1 MPAIFIGISLATF
14 FAFTNPIYNDIFKL
28 QAQVVSYNE
37 ALGNSKMLENERDKL
52 TSKYNSIDPNNL
64 MKLAKFLP
72 GNIDNIRLILE
83 IEQIASPFGM
93 VLKDVKYNT
102 TIDKNA
108 ASGTLGSPQGVV
120 VQSLRKDYGVWDL
133 EFSTVSTYNN
143 FIDPV
148 FSNLALD
155 NNGNVLFD
163 LEFSVDPSFVD
174 YKQMLENSSW
184 VLIKVVKFLWWDS

>member
-1 MPAIFIGISLATF
+1 MMRFVMPAIFIGISLATF

-143 FIDPV
+143 FIN
-148 FSNLALD
+148 FTK
-155 NNGNVLFD
+155 D
-163 LEFSVDPSFVD
+163 L
-174 YKQMLENSSW
+174 
-184 VLIKVVKFLWWDS
+184 

>member
-143 FIDPV
+143 FIN
-148 FSNLALD
+148 FTK
-155 NNGNVLFD
+155 D
-163 LEFSVDPSFVD
+163 LEKNLRIVDISSIEFSSNAGSNPNISAPDV
-174 YKQMLENSSW
+174 YKYIFK
-184 VLIKVVKFLWWDS
+184 IKTYWLKN